1 MFKILGED
9 KAMVE
14 QLRPELVR
22 AEVGKVL
29 LLLLLL
35 LLLLRS
41 MLLHCCGMQASV
53 HICPVPVTGC
63 SMHTLPVMGLAH
75 IRCCNANKVCL
86 HTACTIVCLHASKC
100 TCTPIYTL
108 MRGRV
113 RKHTH
118 TRTRTCTHIH
128 ACVRMHIRAHAH
140 TPTNKKPCCC
150 ASRSALVR
158 TCPKLPSDS

>member
-22 AEVGKVL
+22 AEVGKV